1 MIVSKK
7 IINTTP
13 DGSITLFQL
22 PTEYVT
28 GSVTVL
34 EKQTNGLVK
43 CLTVNEIG
51 GEYIETIE
59 TAGDGSELIILYEYN
74 DISIELAA
82 TTLEGFKPWDSKRLT
97 DIVEQMILMSKS
109 IEDIANAMKNRIS
122 KDEFSVVVG
131 PLFEKIR
138 AIEAELKAL

>member
-7 IINTTP
+7 VTNTTP
-13 DGSITLFQL
+13 DGSVTLFQL
-22 PTEYVT
+22 PTIYVT
-28 GSVTVL
+28 GSVTVF
-34 EKQTNGLVK
+34 EKLTNGLVK

-59 TAGDGSELIILYEYN
+59 TPEVDSVLVIMYEY
-74 DISIELAA
+74 DDLSIELAS

-97 DIVEQMILMSKS
+97 DIVEQMILMNKS
-109 IEDIANAMKNRIS
+109 IETIINSLKNKIS
-122 KDEFSVVVG
+122 KDEFSVVTG

-138 AIEAELKAL
+138 AIEAELRGA